1 MVRRAAFLKS
11 GLKDDT
17 ENGYCVEP
25 LKGSD
30 SQDVA
35 AAAMACIEVQN
46 QGIERFVKSALSF
59 CDSTEKSKYLGV
71 VSRGLEE
78 IRMLLMEYDVL

>member
-1 MVRRAAFLKS
+1 MRHCGECVPCLVRRAAFLKA

-25 LKGSD
+25 LKSSD

-35 AAAMACIEVQN
+35 AAAMTGLKIGA
-46 QGIERFVKSALSF
+46 GIGIAYCVYE
-59 CDSTEKSKYLGV
+59 
-71 VSRGLEE
+71 
-78 IRMLLMEYDVL
+78 LLKW